1 MTEDGAGKSITSW
14 HTVVVTAPASF
25 KKYVMD
31 YITKGSRIMVD
42 GSLTYY
48 KYTMPDGSIRTSS
61 NVKASEY
68 I

>member
-48 KYTMPDGSIRTSS
+48 KYTMPDGSIRMSS
-61 NVKASEY
+61 NVKASE
-68 I
+68 